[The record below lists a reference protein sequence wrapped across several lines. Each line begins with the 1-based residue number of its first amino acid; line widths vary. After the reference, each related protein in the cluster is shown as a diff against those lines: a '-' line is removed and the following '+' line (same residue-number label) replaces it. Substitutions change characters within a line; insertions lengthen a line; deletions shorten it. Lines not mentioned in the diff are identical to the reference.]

1 MKWWYKHFSDSLPN
15 KGFGKKERLIVE
27 YFTGCVPLLLRDLL
41 QFQGQ
46 PFNECLFL
54 SSDGLQKVT
63 HVIVEFYQK
72 SQEERTWPAREK
84 MFFSIMGACLRGDK
98 ITKFS
103 NRVFDHRYFYVTKDH
118 IAHCNC
124 GVAFQV
130 MAGIVREHE
139 FSAFSGPQ
147 WYSTVELS
155 SSNPVVQGFLVENVC
170 LSRIAADGL
179 RVIDE
184 RHSVFHHQPNWQ
196 NLLSSDHTHRLYI
209 PTDFNF
215 QAVDGAILLL
225 DRAKKIAY
233 LFLLQI
239 TLSLRH
245 KDSEETFYT
254 EMWRKWTTEITE
266 AGFSKIH
273 TKFVWIDKKQPNAE
287 AKPGMSSQGT
297 TQVHPKCESVHIGVV
312 DVDPKL
318 EYYQL

>member
-1 MKWWYKHFSDSLPN
+1 
-15 KGFGKKERLIVE
+15 
-27 YFTGCVPLLLRDLL
+27 
-41 QFQGQ
+41 
-46 PFNECLFL
+46 
-54 SSDGLQKVT
+54 
-63 HVIVEFYQK
+63 
-72 SQEERTWPAREK
+72 
-84 MFFSIMGACLRGDK
+84 MGACLRGDK
-98 ITKFS
+98 ITNFS
-103 NRVFDHRYFYVTKDH
+103 NHIFDHRYFYVTEDH

-147 WYSTVELS
+147 WYSAVELS

-184 RHSVFHHQPNWQ
+184 RLGKMGHSVFHHQPIWQ
-196 NLLSSDHTHRLYI
+196 NLLSSDHTHRLYV

-225 DRAKKIAY
+225 DRVKKIAY

-254 EMWRKWTTEITE
+254 EMWRKWTMEITQ
-266 AGFSKIH
+266 AGFSTIY
-273 TKFVWIDKKQPNAE
+273 TKFVWIDKKQPSAK
-287 AKPGMSSQGT
+287 AKPEMSRTTRQGT
-297 TQVHPKCESVHIGVV
+297 TPVHPKYESVHIGVV

-318 EYYQL
+318 AGML